1 MHPSTHPPMHRPS
14 ALCSNFW
21 GPCGVVL
28 LGFLLLG
35 CATVQHAGTRGL
47 PQKRGTASYYAD
59 KYVGRTTANGEV
71 FDQSVLT
78 AAHRTLPFGTRVRA
92 TRIDVPSRPSVVVRI
107 NDRGPFKDN
116 RIIDLSKSAAR
127 QLRMLRDGLAEV
139 ELDVLSYPSGAAVSS
154 PEAPS
159 SDSTQTEEAQR
170 VAW

>member
-1 MHPSTHPPMHRPS
+1 MHRPS
-14 ALCSNFW
+14 ALSSNFR
-21 GPCGVVL
+21 GPCSVVL

-127 QLRMLRDGLAEV
+127 RLGMLPEGLAEV
-139 ELDVLSYPSGAAVSS
+139 QLEVVAYPEGAA
-154 PEAPS
+154 APL
-159 SDSTQTEEAQR
+159 DTGRTER
-170 VAW
+170 PPHVAW